1 MRSYR
6 VALSICFLIAVTACS
21 GGGSTTA
28 SGPTYYLDAINGND
42 SNTGS
47 AVAPWKTL
55 GKVSS
60 STLSPG
66 TTIYLKRGDTW
77 HEELDLP
84 SSSLS
89 VDAYGSGAL
98 PVIDGSIALDAA
110 SWVSLGNNIYSQAIS
125 LAAGEGLGNVSQN
138 GALLN
143 FVPWNSDYTSTLSTA
158 SDGSFSYA
166 YPDTI
171 YIKVATTP
179 SGNQYRASKK
189 QFGIYSENASNINIS
204 HVQIQRFSLNGI
216 GLVNCHNC
224 TVTSVVVAQG
234 GGATIA
240 AGPLYA
246 GNGIECDNS
255 CSNILID
262 DVSVSDIF
270 DSGISPQT
278 FASNQT
284 ASAITISNSSVDKAG
299 FAGVEISVL
308 ANGGTTGSSISD
320 VNVDG
325 LTITGSGT
333 GWSGQRYGSE
343 GQGIRI
349 IADTG
354 AGTMSGIQLQRDTV
368 SNSAGDGVRLGG
380 DIGTVSINRTRVNAN
395 NIGINVADANAATLG
410 LRLTAS
416 LIYDNRSYGVSFNVP
431 NSAGFDIIQN
441 TFSDNVAINLAVF
454 SQAGEAKIQN
464 NIFYNSTAMT
474 HLYIASP
481 LTGGTVDNNCYN
493 TSTNMIGYN
502 TIAYDTLADFTTGTG
517 FEVNGVDG
525 TQVNLVDAAGGI
537 FGLQSNSQCRML
549 GATGTG
555 VVLDYTGRTYNSPPS
570 MGAFEF

>member
-1 MRSYR
+1 MRSFL
-6 VALSICFLIAVTACS
+6 VALTLSFLIAVTACS
-21 GGGSTTA
+21 GGGSNAT
-28 SGPTYYLDAINGND
+28 SGPTFYLDAINGND

-47 AVAPWKTL
+47 ASAPWKTL
-55 GKVSS
+55 GKISS
-60 STLSPG
+60 SNLLPG

-77 HEELDLP
+77 HDELDLP
-84 SSSLS
+84 TSNLS

-98 PVIDGSIALDAA
+98 PVIDGSITLDAT
-110 SWVSLGNNIYSQAIS
+110 SWISLGNNIYSQTVS
-125 LAAGEGLGNVSQN
+125 LAAGEGLGNVSEN
-138 GALLN
+138 GVLLN
-143 FVPWNSDYTSTLSTA
+143 FVPWNSDYTTTLTTA

-171 YIKVATTP
+171 YIKVATNP
-179 SGNQYRASKK
+179 PGNQYRASKK

-216 GLVNCHNC
+216 DLVNCHHC
-224 TVTSVVVAQG
+224 TVTSVIVTQG

-262 DVSVSDIF
+262 NVNVSDIF

-284 ASAITISNSSVDKAG
+284 ASAITISNSSIDKAG

-308 ANGGTTGSSISD
+308 SNSGTTGSSISD
-320 VNVDG
+320 VSVDG
-325 LTITGSGT
+325 LIITGSGT

-343 GQGIRI
+343 GQGIRV

-354 AGTMSGIQLQRDTV
+354 AGAMSGIQLQRDTI
-368 SNSAGDGVRLGG
+368 SNSAGDGIRLGG
-380 DIGTVSINRTRVNAN
+380 DIGTVSINRTSVNAN
-395 NIGINVADANAATLG
+395 NIGINVADANATTLG
-410 LRLTAS
+410 LQLTSS

-431 NSAGFDIIQN
+431 NSTGFDIFQN
-441 TFSDNVAINLAVF
+441 TFSDNTAINLAVF
-454 SQAGEAKIQN
+454 NQAGEAKIQN
-464 NIFYNSTAMT
+464 NIFYNSAAMT

-493 TSTNMIGYN
+493 TSTGMIGYN
-502 TIAYDTLADFTTGTG
+502 TIAYDTLADFTAGTG

-525 TQVNLVDAAGGI
+525 TQV
-537 FGLQSNSQCRML
+537 GLTSASTGVFTLLSGSQCRML
-549 GATGTG
+549 GAIGTG
-555 VVLDYTGRTYNSPPS
+555 VTVDYAGHNFNSPPS
-570 MGAFEF
+570 MGAYEF